1 MHGQLSLVAWCHAG
15 EGFPSSR
22 RLGKSIPPRLVFG
35 FGLEGPKAVQKDR
48 GRTTIWV
55 VREVGWVMHCLYKFV
70 VEPLL
75 PLLCMRLSAQEDALG
90 QVWSMWLERAVF

>member
-48 GRTTIWV
+48 GRTYGLY
-55 VREVGWVMHCLYKFV
+55 VRLGGFMHCLYKFV
-70 VEPLL
+70 VELLL